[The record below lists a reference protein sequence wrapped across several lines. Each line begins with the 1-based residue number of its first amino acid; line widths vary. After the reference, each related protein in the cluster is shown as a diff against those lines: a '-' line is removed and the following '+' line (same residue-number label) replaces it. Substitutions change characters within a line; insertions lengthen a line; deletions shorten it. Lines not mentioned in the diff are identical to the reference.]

1 MVESQ
6 MKTENSRKSL
16 EGLIL
21 KHGFGEFKWINPREE
36 IVVSHWV
43 RMKCIFGCP
52 GYGQIASCPP
62 NTLSVKECQNFF
74 QEYEEGVIFHFE
86 KQFEDPE
93 DRHAWSRE
101 LNLKLVELER
111 EVFLSGYVKAFL
123 LFMDSCEICKKCTK
137 VREECKHP
145 KLSRPT
151 PEGMAID
158 IFATVGKIGY
168 PIEVLKDYTETMN
181 RYAFLL
187 VE

>member
-1 MVESQ
+1 MEI
-6 MKTENSRKSL
+6 TNDRKKS
-16 EGLIL
+16 EDIFV
-21 KHGFGEFKWINPREE
+21 KHGFDDFKWINPKQQ

-43 RMKCIFGCP
+43 RMKCVFGCP
-52 GYGQIASCPP
+52 NYGRMASCPP
-62 NTLSVKECQNFF
+62 NTLSVQDCKKFF
-74 QEYEEGVIFHFE
+74 REYNQGVIFHFK

-101 LNLKLVELER
+101 LNLKLVEIER
-111 EVFLSGYVKAFL
+111 EVFLSGHVKAFL
-123 LFMDSCEICKKCTK
+123 LFMGNCEICENEKCTK
-137 VREECKHP
+137 VRGECKHP

-158 IFATVGKIGY
+158 VFTTVRKIGY
-168 PIEVLKDYTETMN
+168 PIEVLKDYTEIMN

>member
-1 MVESQ
+1 MET
-6 MKTENSRKSL
+6 KKSRKIL
-16 EGLIL
+16 EDLFL
-21 KHGFGEFKWINPREE
+21 KHGFNDFKWINPKQQ

-62 NTLSVKECQNFF
+62 NTVSVMECEKFF

-101 LNLKLVELER
+101 LNLNLIELER
-111 EVFLSGYVKAFL
+111 EVFLSGHEKAFL
-123 LFMDSCEICKKCTK
+123 LFMDSCEICENCAK
-137 VREECKHP
+137 VREECTHP
-145 KLSRPT
+145 RKSRPT

-158 IFATVGKIGY
+158 VFTTVRRIGY
-168 PIEVLKDYTETMN
+168 PIKVLKDYTETMN

-187 VE
+187 IE